1 MTFNGV
7 IWKMAK
13 ANYKKYIFYY
23 LCNSFAVMFFFM
35 YSTVYFNSQ
44 VEKARKL
51 DGIQDALAIPG
62 VALIVFTIFFIAMAH
77 TIFMKRRRS
86 EFGLFMTLGMSK
98 RDIMRLLILENGV
111 IAASSI
117 ATGIL
122 AGSVFSRLFFMMLMN
137 RVGIEDVSFHIS
149 GKMFLYTLGVFL
161 AVFLLAVGNSLFLT
175 LKSSVLLSMK
185 SNRVSETI
193 KLRSPIIG
201 LFGLVVL
208 VGSLLTM
215 YVNYQNSSDGF
226 LPLWTIG
233 VFGGLYITLNQF
245 TSFLIAAAKKI
256 PGFYYPRMLF
266 FTSLDYKFK
275 QLTSIITLVSIMTM
289 ITIFYST
296 LLLTFYKSSEKDA
309 VSSNPYDVAFYQN
322 ETKNNLPEEELDAVL
337 NQPEHPIE
345 EHIVVP
351 ILSHFQKHPYA
362 EGFEPFSI
370 MGLDDF
376 TTLTSRSATL
386 KDDEY
391 LLYLNMEPQY
401 GDVDVNQSLQLT
413 IGNEKAEY
421 DFKEKVVQKTI
432 NPLPNAHEFIVV
444 SQNEFEFLTESLNA
458 YEYNLHLINMADWKA
473 TASAVEKLK
482 NKFAEYNR
490 STAPIEDTRIEYTT
504 EEELLQVASKV
515 GDYSNKR
522 NSNGMIFFVTTF
534 LSIMFFFGTFILL
547 YLNLFSEIEEEKAK
561 YRKLY
566 KIGMALK
573 EVKRNISSELITI
586 FFIPTVIGTV
596 LAALYV
602 VILSE
607 DVGGIMNNLDMLYHF
622 FMISFI
628 YLTIQS
634 IYFFYLRNKMMKY
647 LI

>member
-1 MTFNGV
+1 MTFNQV
-7 IWKMAK
+7 ILKMAK

-35 YSTVYFNSQ
+35 YSTVYFNDQ

-51 DGIQDALAIPG
+51 DGIQDALSIPG

-86 EFGLFMTLGMSK
+86 EFGLFMTLGMAK
-98 RDIMRLLILENGV
+98 RDIMRLLVLENGV
-111 IAASSI
+111 IATSSI
-117 ATGIL
+117 ATGML
-122 AGSVFSRLFFMMLMN
+122 AGTVFSRLFFMILMN
-137 RVGIEDVSFHIS
+137 RVGLQDVSFHLS
-149 GKMFLYTLGVFL
+149 GRMFLYTLGVFL

-175 LKSSVLLSMK
+175 LKRSLLLSMK
-185 SNRVSETI
+185 SNRVSESI

-201 LFGLVVL
+201 LFGFVTM

-215 YVNYQNSSDGF
+215 YVKYQNSLDGF

-245 TSFLIAAAKKI
+245 TSFIIAAAKKI
-256 PGFYYPRMLF
+256 PGFYFPRMLF

-296 LLLTFYKSSEKDA
+296 LLLTFYNSSEKDA
-309 VSSNPYDVAFYQN
+309 VSNNPYDVAFYQT

-337 NQPEHPIE
+337 NQPEHPIKV
-345 EHIVVP
+345 HIAIP

-362 EGFEPFSI
+362 EGFEPFLF

-376 TTLTSRSATL
+376 NTLTSRSATL
-386 KDDEY
+386 KDKEY
-391 LLYLNMEPQY
+391 LVYLNMEPQY

-413 IGNEKAEY
+413 IDNKEAEY
-421 DFKEKVVQKTI
+421 DYKGKVVQKTI
-432 NPLPNAHEFIVV
+432 NTLPIAYEFIVV
-444 SQNEFEFLTESLNA
+444 SQNEFDFLADSLNA
-458 YEYNLHLINMADWKA
+458 FKYNLNLINMADWKA
-473 TASAVEKLK
+473 TAAAIEKLE
-482 NKFAEYNR
+482 NKFADYNLR
-490 STAPIEDTRIEYTT
+490 TAPIEDLRTEFIT
-504 EEELLQVASKV
+504 EEQLFQVASKA
-515 GDYSNKR
+515 GDYNKKR

-573 EVKRNISSELITI
+573 EVRRNISRELITI
-586 FFIPTVIGTV
+586 FFVPSLIGTV

-602 VILSE
+602 IILSE

-622 FMISFI
+622 FLISFI
-628 YLTIQS
+628 YLAIQI
-634 IYFFYLRNKMMKY
+634 IYYFYLRNKMMKY